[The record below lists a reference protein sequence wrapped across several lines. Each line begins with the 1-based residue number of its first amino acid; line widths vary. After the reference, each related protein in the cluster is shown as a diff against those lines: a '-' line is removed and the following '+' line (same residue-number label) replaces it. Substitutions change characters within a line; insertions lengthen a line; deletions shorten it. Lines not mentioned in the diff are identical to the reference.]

1 MRVGLYVRVSTTE
14 AAKEGYSIGEQE
26 ERLRNYCKAKG
37 WDVYHVYVDGG
48 YSGASTDRP
57 ALQELLKDLEEGRFD
72 AVLVYKLDRLSR
84 SQKDTMELIEDVF
97 LPKNID
103 FISMTE
109 NLDTTTPVGM
119 AMIGLLSVFAQLER
133 AQIAE
138 RMAIGIEG
146 RAKKGKWHGAK
157 FSPVGYEYKN
167 DQLHIIEY
175 EAMLIRKAFD
185 MFNRRIPIGR
195 ICTEFMEAGYRHRYG
210 YFLAASMNKMLRN
223 PLYAGYIEKNGHLYE
238 GQHTAIIS
246 RDTYNQAQKIIEER
260 KNSQLGKHSFK
271 RGSILAGL
279 VLCKHCG
286 AKYYKTLGKKKLD
299 GTKSK
304 FYTCA
309 TRSSKG
315 STKEQ
320 RKRQKTVK
328 CKNKIYRMEELDRI
342 IYEEITKLSF
352 DKSYIEK
359 IKENVA
365 NDNEKP
371 RQIELINKRIA
382 ELTTQISRYSDLY
395 SLGSIDMNEVKEKID
410 PLSIERQALRNQLAS
425 LESDSSAST
434 EEAFRLAQ
442 SFGEVLENGD
452 EDEIRF
458 TIEEL
463 INCIVIDNDHVKIEW
478 KFA

>member
-1 MRVGLYVRVSTTE
+1 MRVAIYVRVSTTE

-37 WDVYHVYVDGG
+37 WDIYHVYIDGG

-57 ALQELLKDLEEGRFD
+57 ALQEMLKDLAEGRFD

-84 SQKDTMELIEDVF
+84 SQKDTMELIEDEF
-97 LPKNID
+97 LPRKID

-146 RAKKGKWHGAK
+146 RAKEGKYHGNK
-157 FSPVGYEYKN
+157 FSPVGYKYEN
-167 DQLHIIEY
+167 DQLHIIDY

-185 MFNRRIPIGR
+185 MFNKRIPINR
-195 ICTEFMEAGYRHRYG
+195 ICTEFMEYGYRHRYG
-210 YFLAASMNKMLRN
+210 YFLSASMGKMLKK
-223 PLYAGYIEKNGHLYE
+223 PLYAGYIEKDGKLYK
-238 GQHTAIIS
+238 GQHEAIVS
-246 RDTYNQAQKIIEER
+246 KEVFDQAQKIFEER
-260 KNSQLGKHSFK
+260 KNSPIGKASFK

-279 VLCKHCG
+279 VICKHCG
-286 AKYYKTLGKKKLD
+286 AKYYKTVGKKKLD

-304 FYTCA
+304 FYICA

-320 RKRQKTVK
+320 RKRQKTCK
-328 CKNKIYRMEELDRI
+328 CKNKIYRMEELDRHI
-342 IYEEITKLSF
+342 FEEITKLSF
-352 DKSYIEK
+352 DPVYIEN
-359 IKENVA
+359 IKNESS
-365 NDNEKP
+365 NDNEKDK
-371 RQIELINKRIA
+371 QIEIINKRIK
-382 ELTTQISRYSDLY
+382 ELSAQISRYSDLY
-395 SLGSIDMNEVKEKID
+395 SLDSMDMNEVKSKID
-410 PLSIERQALRNQLAS
+410 PLGIERQALRDQLNI
-425 LESDSSAST
+425 LQNENSSST
-434 EEAFRLAQ
+434 EEAFELAK
-442 SFGEVLENGD
+442 SFGEVLERGD
-452 EDEIRF
+452 DDEIRF

-463 INCIVIDNDHVKIEW
+463 INRIVIDNENITIEW